1 MVEMTCKYRI
11 VISITVIKPYNQGP
25 LPLLYWEVFPDSC
38 LWTHVYLFMC
48 LFYFGR
54 WLIGFVPTTSMFVI
68 LSWQLVLLAIA
79 HQKALLRKFVC
90 TKPSK
95 LETWL
100 RDPPP
105 KKGDWISQGH
115 ICGCHS
121 WPHSSHSNCNN
132 KCKTLAPCFLEESIF
147 SVISPMNSEDFFFL
161 IPECLVSTWI
171 FSSPSLS
178 LSASVEQARLLVMFL
193 GLALRKRWSILS
205 GARG

>member
-1 MVEMTCKYRI
+1 
-11 VISITVIKPYNQGP
+11 
-25 LPLLYWEVFPDSC
+25 
-38 LWTHVYLFMC
+38 MC

-68 LSWQLVLLAIA
+68 LSWQLALLAIA

-95 LETWL
+95 PETWL

-105 KKGDWISQGH
+105 KRGDWISQGH

-132 KCKTLAPCFLEESIF
+132 KCKTPGSLFPGGIHFQWDISNEFWGLLFFNTWMFSFYMDLFFSISLFLSFCRTGSAFGFVPWACPEEKI
-147 SVISPMNSEDFFFL
+147 INTL
-161 IPECLVSTWI
+161 RR
-171 FSSPSLS
+171 
-178 LSASVEQARLLVMFL
+178 Q
-193 GLALRKRWSILS
+193 GLRKASDRMVPHFPCTSEKKMV
-205 GARG
+205 A